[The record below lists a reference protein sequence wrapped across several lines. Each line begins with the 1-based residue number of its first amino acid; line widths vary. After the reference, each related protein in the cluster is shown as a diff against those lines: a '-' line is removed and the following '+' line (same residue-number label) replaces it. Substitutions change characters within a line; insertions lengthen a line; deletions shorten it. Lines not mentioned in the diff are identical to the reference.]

1 MGAIN
6 AFAKTIETITKHPK
20 LLLIPLVIALLIAPI
35 SAYLLKDYTTL
46 FTEEMQKNIEQ
57 KQEGNVIVEE
67 YGSIISKEDME
78 KFMDYIKIL
87 SFLGVL
93 SALLNAIGQYAIIKG
108 VLTTEKG
115 EEYSLSQLFIEGFRN
130 MIQVFL
136 VNLIIGLIV
145 LAIIMVPLILVI
157 IPLAAGAMTGSEG
170 LLLAA
175 VFLVIIIE
183 LPLVFFLVGLS
194 SMAVPIYVIKGSIG
208 AAFEC
213 FTVAFKNKLSTLAFG
228 ILLLIS
234 VVLIMIVPSSFIG
247 LVALGAS
254 GFAAQL
260 LLNLIEAPFQA
271 LMQAVMSVGGLMLYL
286 ELTREKKD
294 LEEEILEEVQRE
306 FQETNEKE
314 KLEEDFDI

>member
-46 FTEEMQKNIEQ
+46 FTEEMQKNFEQ

-67 YGSIISKEDME
+67 YGSIISKEEME
-78 KFMDYIKIL
+78 KFMNYIKIL
-87 SFLGVL
+87 SFLAVL
-93 SALLNAIGQYAIIKG
+93 SALLNAIGQYAVIKG
-108 VLTTEKG
+108 ALTAEKG
-115 EEYSLSQLFIEGFRN
+115 EEYSLFQLFMDGIKN
-130 MIQVFL
+130 MIQVFV
-136 VNLIIGLIV
+136 VNVIIGLIIFG
-145 LAIIMVPLILVI
+145 IIMIPLILI
-157 IPLAAGAMTGSEG
+157 AIPLVVGGSS
-170 LLLAA
+170 AIVIVA
-175 VFLVIIIE
+175 VFIE
-183 LPLVFFLVGLS
+183 LPLIFFLVGLG

-213 FTVAFKNKLSTLAFG
+213 FSVAFKNKLSTLAFG

-234 VVLIMIVPSSFIG
+234 VILIMIVPGSFMG
-247 LVALGAS
+247 LAALGVS
-254 GFAAQL
+254 GFTTQL

-271 LMQAVMSVGGLMLYL
+271 LTQAVMSIGGLMLYL
-286 ELTREKKD
+286 ELTKEKKD

-306 FQETNEKE
+306 FN
-314 KLEEDFDI
+314 DFGV

>member
-46 FTEEMQKNIEQ
+46 FTEEMQKNLEQ

-78 KFMDYIKIL
+78 KFMNYIKIL
-87 SFLGVL
+87 SFLAVL
-93 SALLNAIGQYAIIKG
+93 SALLNAIGQYAVIKG
-108 VLTTEKG
+108 ALTAEKG
-115 EEYSLSQLFIEGFRN
+115 EEYSLFQLFMDGIKN
-130 MIQVFL
+130 MIQVFV
-136 VNLIIGLIV
+136 VNVIIWLIIFG
-145 LAIIMVPLILVI
+145 IIMIPLILI
-157 IPLAAGAMTGSEG
+157 AIPLVAGGSS
-170 LLLAA
+170 AIVMVA
-175 VFLVIIIE
+175 VFIE
-183 LPLVFFLVGLS
+183 LPLIFFLVGLG
-194 SMAVPIYVIKGSIG
+194 SMAVPIYVIKGSMG

-213 FTVAFKNKLSTLAFG
+213 FNIALKNKLSTLAFG

-234 VVLIMIVPSSFIG
+234 VILIMVVPGSFMG
-247 LVALGAS
+247 LATLGAS
-254 GFAAQL
+254 GFTTQL

-271 LMQAVMSVGGLMLYL
+271 LTQAVMSIGGLMLYL
-286 ELTREKKD
+286 ELTKEEKD

-306 FQETNEKE
+306 FN
-314 KLEEDFDI
+314 DFGV

>member
-20 LLLIPLVIALLIAPI
+20 LLLIPLVIALLLAPI

-46 FTEEMQKNIEQ
+46 FTEEMQKNLEQ

-78 KFMDYIKIL
+78 KFVDYIKIL
-87 SFLGVL
+87 SLLGVL
-93 SALLNAIGQYAIIKG
+93 SALLNAVGQYAVIKG
-108 VLTTEKG
+108 ILTVERG
-115 EEYSLSQLFIEGFRN
+115 EEYSLFQLFIEGFRN
-130 MIQVFL
+130 MIQVF
-136 VNLIIGLIV
+136 VINIIIGLIV

-157 IPLAAGAMTGSEG
+157 IPIAAGSEA

-175 VFLVIIIE
+175 IFLVILIE
-183 LPLVFFLVGLS
+183 LPLVFFLFGLS

-213 FTVAFKNKLSTLAFG
+213 FSVAFKNKLSTLAFG

-234 VVLIMIVPSSFIG
+234 VVLIMVVPSSFMG

-254 GFAAQL
+254 GFVTQL
-260 LLNLIEAPFQA
+260 ILNSVEAPFRA

-286 ELTREKKD
+286 ELMGEERD
-294 LEEEILEEVQRE
+294 LEEEILEEE
-306 FQETNEKE
+306 FVEITH
-314 KLEEDFDI
+314 